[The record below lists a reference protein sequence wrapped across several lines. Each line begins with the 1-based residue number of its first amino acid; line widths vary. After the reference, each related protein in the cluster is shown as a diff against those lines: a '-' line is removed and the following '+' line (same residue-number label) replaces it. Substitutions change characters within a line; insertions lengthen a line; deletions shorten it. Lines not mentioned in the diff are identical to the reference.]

1 MCVKIKIIKIWYCL
15 RKARAFQNIIEIKK
29 PLNTPVFIYADTESL
44 LEKIHACDKKPK
56 ESVTS
61 KLRRI

>member
-1 MCVKIKIIKIWYCL
+1 MVLPEEGKSVSKYN
-15 RKARAFQNIIEIKK
+15 RDKK
-29 PLNTPVFIYADTESL
+29 SLNTPVFIYADTESL